1 MFTRF
6 VDITNNL
13 KSLRKTYS
21 NEEMVRK
28 ILRCLPKN
36 KWGPK
41 VTAIEE
47 AQDLK
52 KLELDNLLGKLLTHG
67 ILFKEDEGGSS
78 KKGMAL
84 KASKKHCSS
93 DEEEPEDN
101 DEEAFSL
108 IVRDVNKMG
117 LRKKFNHK
125 SFNQKGSTFKRN
137 EKGKSYNKNETNVS
151 ACYGCGVP
159 GHMLKDCPLLQKVGE
174 RRKFKRKKNKKAM
187 IAMNQMRVTTMKNMW
202 LTHVLW
208 LRTCKKKSNLNIEAL
223 MRCA

>member
-1 MFTRF
+1 
-6 VDITNNL
+6 
-13 KSLRKTYS
+13 
-21 NEEMVRK
+21 
-28 ILRCLPKN
+28 
-36 KWGPK
+36 
-41 VTAIEE
+41 
-47 AQDLK
+47 
-52 KLELDNLLGKLLTHG
+52 
-67 ILFKEDEGGSS
+67 
-78 KKGMAL
+78 MAL

-108 IVRDVNKMG
+108 IVRGLNKVG

-187 IAMNQMRVTTMKNMW
+187 IAAESDSESSESDNYEE
-202 LTHVLW
+202 HVVN
-208 LRTCKKKSNLNIEAL
+208 TCLMAKKKSNLNMEAL
-223 MRCA
+223 MR